1 MPVIAGVLVLIGVAL
16 IWVALIV
23 GAVYMVLRGGE

>member
-1 MPVIAGVLVLIGVAL
+1 MPVIAGVLVLVGVAL

-23 GAVYMVLRGGE
+23 GAVMMILRPH